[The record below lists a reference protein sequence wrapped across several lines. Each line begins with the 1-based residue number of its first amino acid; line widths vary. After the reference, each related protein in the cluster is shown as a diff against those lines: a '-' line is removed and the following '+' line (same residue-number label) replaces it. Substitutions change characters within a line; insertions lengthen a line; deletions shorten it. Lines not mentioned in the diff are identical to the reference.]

1 MSCRIPSTALC
12 SLVLNYQ
19 GPGCVWFQGG
29 RSFSLNLTC
38 LRPEASQCPRD
49 DWSKPEKR
57 DYVSSAHVPPPVT
70 PDSRKHQCGM
80 SVVMIADEALGL
92 VICHSQFKSTV
103 VVIREWLF
111 FSFLSFFFISPVF
124 LRFFTEIF
132 KYKQQF
138 FIHFPTC

>member
-80 SVVMIADEALGL
+80 SVVMIADEALGP

-103 VVIREWLF
+103 VVITEWLF
-111 FSFLSFFFISPVF
+111 LSFLSFFFISSVF